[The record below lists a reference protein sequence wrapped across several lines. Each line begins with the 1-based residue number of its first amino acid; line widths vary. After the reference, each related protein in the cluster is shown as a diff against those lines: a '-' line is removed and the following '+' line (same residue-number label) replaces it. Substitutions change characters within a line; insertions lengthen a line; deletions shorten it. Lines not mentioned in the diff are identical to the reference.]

1 MLKNQHKFLIM
12 TLRMLPVIMA
22 AFYLLGNAGLG
33 VGLQVLFHY
42 IGLVFAPLL
51 FMYLASHVFKFC
63 SYHRLFIY
71 YVIIVELLNV
81 VDWYFTIPYDN
92 PIITIIHDIVT
103 VLLFVGI
110 AIQLIVKK
118 KLI

>member
-1 MLKNQHKFLIM
+1 
-12 TLRMLPVIMA
+12 MA

-33 VGLQVLFHY
+33 VSLQVLFHY

-92 PIITIIHDIVT
+92 QIITIIHDIVT
-103 VLLFVGI
+103 VLLFIGI

>member
-1 MLKNQHKFLIM
+1 M

-63 SYHRLFIY
+63 AYHRLFIY

-92 PIITIIHDIVT
+92 QIITIIHDIVT
-103 VLLFVGI
+103 VLLFIGI

>member
-1 MLKNQHKFLIM
+1 MAVFYIIGSSGIGFVTQV
-12 TLRMLPVIMA
+12 VIH
-22 AFYLLGNAGLG
+22 F
-33 VGLQVLFHY
+33 
-42 IGLVFAPLL
+42 IGLVLAPLL
-51 FMYLASHVFKFC
+51 FMYLSSHVFKFC

-103 VLLFVGI
+103 VLLFIGI

>member
-1 MLKNQHKFLIM
+1 
-12 TLRMLPVIMA
+12 MA
-22 AFYLLGNAGLG
+22 SFYLLGNAGFG

-103 VLLFVGI
+103 VLLFIGI